1 MPTLSSD
8 QAFQLAKQFSDIAR
22 ELTEYRMSN
31 FAELTPDQRNQL
43 EGLEFSIRNFSSDF
57 VALSIKLALDDLDSA
72 LRDIKGATDKMKNA
86 IGNLEKVNKILKV
99 ATTVVTIGAAIV
111 SGNPAA
117 IASAVGA
124 AFEEDKNKD
133 EDKEEETVNG

>member
-57 VALSIKLALDDLDSA
+57 VALSIKLELDDLDGA